1 MFNEATYIVTSESVM
16 VHKYIDTVIN
26 DPLSM

>member
-1 MFNEATYIVTSESVM
+1 MFNQATYIVTSESV
-16 VHKYIDTVIN
+16 VVYKYIDTVIN